1 MSLSKALAVVF
12 AAAAAAAADMAC
24 PGPAPNSSPRTAS
37 GVSWK
42 VLTNQISQPRQ
53 LVQDSLGNILMA
65 EGRGLRRLEF
75 DNAEGMDLCVKSST
89 QFVVDETVRF
99 PEPSCIHHILK
110 TCVSL
115 SRRSFAC

>member
-12 AAAAAAAADMAC
+12 AATAAAADMAC
-24 PGPAPNSSPRTAS
+24 PGPAPNSSPRTAN

-53 LVQDSLGNILMA
+53 LVQDTLGNILMA
-65 EGRGLRRLEF
+65 EGKGLRRLEL
-75 DNAEGMDLCVKSST
+75 DRAEGMDLCVKSST

-99 PEPSCIHHILK
+99 RRFTYPPSEFTSCEIF
-110 TCVSL
+110 CSY
-115 SRRSFAC
+115 